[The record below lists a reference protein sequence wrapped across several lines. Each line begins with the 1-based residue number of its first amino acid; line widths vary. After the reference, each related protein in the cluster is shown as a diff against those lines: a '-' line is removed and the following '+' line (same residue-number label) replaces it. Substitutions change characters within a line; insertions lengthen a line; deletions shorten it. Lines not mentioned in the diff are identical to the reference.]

1 MSDPLLARLTPP
13 DVGPD
18 LARQVV
24 DTFTT
29 TTGPL
34 GDVLVAR
41 SSEGVTYV
49 RPVSD
54 DGDHAGFR
62 AEYRRRLGRPLVPDD
77 AAVPAVGARTRV
89 DLRACSP
96 FERDVLDATASIP
109 AGQTRPYGWVA
120 REVGRPA
127 AVRAVGTVLA
137 RNPVPLIVPCHRVT
151 RADGSLGRYMLGE
164 AAKARLLADEGADL
178 ERLAAFTTAGVV
190 LVGSDTTGIAC
201 LPSCH
206 HARRITDAHRV
217 PFRSAT
223 AAREAGY
230 RGCRVCRPGV

>member
-13 DVGPD
+13 DVGTD
-18 LARQVV
+18 LAPQLV
-24 DTFTT
+24 DTFAT

-34 GDVLVAR
+34 GEVLVAR
-41 SSEGVTYV
+41 SSAGVTYV
-49 RPVSD
+49 RPVD
-54 DGDHAGFR
+54 DVDGFR

-77 AAVPAVGARTRV
+77 RSVPAIDASTRV

-96 FERDVLDATASIP
+96 FERDVLDATATIP

-151 RADGSLGRYMLGE
+151 RSDGSLGRYMLGE
-164 AAKARLLADEGADL
+164 PAKARLLAAEGADL
-178 ERLAAFTTAGVV
+178 DRLAAFTTAGVV
-190 LVGSDTTGIAC
+190 LIGSDTTGIAC

-217 PFRSAT
+217 PFRSAA
-223 AAREAGY
+223 AARDAGY
-230 RGCRVCRPGV
+230 RGCLVCRPGM

>member
-1 MSDPLLARLTPP
+1 MTDSLLARLSPP
-13 DVGPD
+13 AVEKD
-18 LARQVV
+18 LSGAVM

-29 TTGPL
+29 TAGPL
-34 GDVLVAR
+34 GDVLVA
-41 SSEGVTYV
+41 SSAEGVTYL
-49 RPVSD
+49 RPV
-54 DGDHAGFR
+54 GDVDGFR
-62 AEYRRRLGRPLVPDD
+62 AEYRRRLGRPLVPGTTG
-77 AAVPAVGARTRV
+77 PSIGARTPV
-89 DLRACSP
+89 DLRACSS

-120 REVGRPA
+120 REVGSPA

-151 RADGSLGRYMLGE
+151 KADGSLGRYMLGE
-164 AAKARLLADEGADL
+164 EAKARLLADEGADL
-178 ERLAAFTTAGVV
+178 EGLAAFTAARTV

-217 PFRSAT
+217 SFRSAA
-223 AAREAGY
+223 AARDAGY
-230 RGCRVCRPGV
+230 RGCTVCRPGW